1 MHLSHCKACVSSP
14 MTLPHPP
21 HPGMLLVKGDLPVAL
36 WSGAPVDG
44 CEAILLAAHFFG
56 MDLAWT
62 DCFFGLTMLVYSD
75 DQE

>member
-1 MHLSHCKACVSSP
+1 

-21 HPGMLLVKGDLPVAL
+21 HPGIQPVEGDLPGGL
-36 WSGAPVDG
+36 WFGAPVDG
-44 CEAILLAAHFFG
+44 CEAILLVVHFFG

-62 DCFFGLTMLVYSD
+62 DCFFDLTILVYSD